1 MSSVKYKQYFQL
13 MCEQNEAL
21 FAEFTKIHKQFLAN
35 PDVNRIDFN
44 TVGKQVTEVAR
55 DWDRRLCSA
64 MGRGQFS
71 QYSQNLSEKFWGEV
85 RKIFPLIDQVGV
97 IKQ

>member
-1 MSSVKYKQYFQL
+1 MSAVKYKQYLQL
-13 MCEQNEAL
+13 MTEQNKDL
-21 FAEFTKIHKQFLAN
+21 FAEFAKVHEQYGADPKKHEQE
-35 PDVNRIDFN
+35 FN
-44 TVGKQVTEVAR
+44 NLGSQVTEVVR

-85 RKIFPLIDQVGV
+85 RKLFPLIDQVGV
-97 IKQ
+97 IKK